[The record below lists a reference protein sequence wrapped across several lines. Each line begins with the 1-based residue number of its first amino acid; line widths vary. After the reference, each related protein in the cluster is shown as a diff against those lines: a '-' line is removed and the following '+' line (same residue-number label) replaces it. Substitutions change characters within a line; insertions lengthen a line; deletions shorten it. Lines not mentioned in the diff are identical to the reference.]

1 MSACGTTASTKLVLQ
16 KSKMVPST
24 ATALSAARS
33 MSVRSRSETA
43 DEYDLV
49 TKEELLQL
57 ASDSR

>member
-1 MSACGTTASTKLVLQ
+1 MTKLVLQ
-16 KSKMVPST
+16 PSKLVPST
-24 ATALSAARS
+24 ATAL
-33 MSVRSRSETA
+33 SVRSRSETA